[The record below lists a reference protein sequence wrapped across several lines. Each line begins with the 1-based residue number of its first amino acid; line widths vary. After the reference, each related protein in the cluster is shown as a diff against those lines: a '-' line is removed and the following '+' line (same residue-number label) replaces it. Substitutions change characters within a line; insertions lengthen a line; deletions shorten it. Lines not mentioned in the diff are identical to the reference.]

1 MANEIQKTCDLVG
14 LGNALLDRI
23 AEIDDAFLAR
33 HGIIKGTMDM
43 TKADVMS
50 GLQTQIKLIKESS
63 GGALANCLAGASLLG
78 SRTAFIGKVGDD
90 AQGRSFISDLK
101 AQKVIFAG
109 GTADEMTGVCLVL
122 ITPDAQRSMRTSLG
136 AAAAL
141 TRKDVD
147 ENLISRAKI
156 LYLESYLWDS
166 PSAVGAVMLAADIAR
181 ENQTMIA
188 LNLSDPLC
196 VDRHRAALTAFV
208 AAKTDILIGNELEIC
223 AFHSVADFDAAEK
236 ASLALSLSFAAL
248 TRSQAGSV
256 VLAKGKSHFIPAL
269 ENIKAIDTTGA
280 GDLYA
285 AGFLHTLAA
294 GGAEAAIKGGHLGA
308 RMAAAIVQI
317 HGARLPDDFSL

>member
-23 AEIDDAFLAR
+23 AEIDDAFLAH

-50 GLQTQIKLIKESS
+50 GLQTQIKLVKESS

-141 TRKDVD
+141 TREDVD

-166 PSAVGAVMLAADIAR
+166 PSAVGAVMRAADIAR

-236 ASLALSLSFAAL
+236 ASLALNLSFAAL
-248 TRSQAGSV
+248 TRSQEGSV
-256 VLAKGKSHFIPAL
+256 VLAKGKSHFIPAI

-308 RMAAAIVQI
+308 QMAAAIVQI